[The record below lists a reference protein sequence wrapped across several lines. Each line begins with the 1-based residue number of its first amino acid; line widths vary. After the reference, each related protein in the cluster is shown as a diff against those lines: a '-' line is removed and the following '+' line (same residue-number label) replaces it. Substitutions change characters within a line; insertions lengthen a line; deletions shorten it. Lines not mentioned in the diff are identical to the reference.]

1 MTGANVKVSVTELGF
16 SSLNILCR
24 YMCEFIGEEAA
35 ISLAENLLD
44 MAEQHLQRFPLKCP
58 VCHELEILG
67 VTDYRQLTIDKY
79 KILYRFDDVG
89 NTVYIMAFMRQKQS
103 AQELLISCVLL

>member
-1 MTGANVKVSVTELGF
+1 MTGASVKVSVTELGF

-35 ISLAENLLD
+35 TGLAENLLD
-44 MAEQHLQRFPLKCP
+44 VAEQNLQRLSLKCP

-67 VTDYRQLTIDKY
+67 ETDYRQLTIDKY
-79 KILYRFDDVG
+79 KILYRFNDVE

-103 AQELLISCVLL
+103 AQELLLNCVLL